1 MHQEMRGAGWFS
13 VAGHV
18 LCPRVT
24 RLTEEQSLAAGS
36 LEAQSLE
43 VTYVTW
49 STLAAG
55 QEGLLSLRVFSLTNT
70 NTDAA
75 K

>member
-43 VTYVTW
+43 VTYVT
-49 STLAAG
+49 
-55 QEGLLSLRVFSLTNT
+55 
-70 NTDAA
+70 
-75 K
+75 